1 MIRGRGMKK
10 SQAERIKDAYKILNT
25 EGTINVLTLI
35 AAVTLRH
42 YRHTESPEEAAA
54 ILDTFLKLADIVK
67 PYNDRFFIE
76 QLAEMNKNPLYIKGK
91 EPKEAVYFTDEPDAD
106 PDELKA
112 LKRAKRKA
120 AKK

>member
-1 MIRGRGMKK
+1 MKK
-10 SQAERIKDAYKILNT
+10 NQAESIKDACKIMNT
-25 EGTINVLTLI
+25 EGVINIFILI
-35 AAVTLRH
+35 AAASFRRFR
-42 YRHTESPEEAAA
+42 YTENPEEAAA
-54 ILDTFLKLADIVK
+54 ILDAFIKLADIVK
-67 PYNDRFFIE
+67 PYNDQFIIE
-76 QLAEMNKNPLYIKGK
+76 QLAEAKKNPLYIKGK